1 LITRIQYSIMNEL
14 SLIEHRGSYQ
24 ILLFLMKRETAYFT
38 ELKESLEAGQH
49 SIYSAIK
56 DLLYVGL
63 VEEERVHPFNKRV
76 FQLTEKGKKVA
87 ELLAEIEKILQD

>member
-1 LITRIQYSIMNEL
+1 MNGL
-14 SLIEHRGSYQ
+14 SLIEHKGSYQ
-24 ILLFLMKRETAYFT
+24 ILSLLIKKETAYFT

-76 FQLTEKGKKVA
+76 FKLTDKGKKVA
-87 ELLAEIEKILQD
+87 LLLQEIEKILQSE